1 MNINMS
7 SIMSKTKAFSE
18 SPEGKRR
25 MKACLEKY
33 EKEGR
38 ASTGAGDK
46 LITEKM
52 MWEAVSKFI
61 HVMKTTAA
69 DYDLPESV
77 MAHINGIESSGYITK
92 LPNNEGYEIHLSF
105 SGDLHRDSLDNDL
118 GYEGVDNIVA
128 LFNNGYHA
136 KNFVYGWW
144 DGHKATGDGVLRS
157 GVDTD
162 FAYVRSKKE
171 REALRFIQQAVM
183 DFNASYG
190 AEYGVTAV
198 EGIIYQ

>member
-52 MWEAVSKFI
+52 MWEAGAKMIDVLRS
-61 HVMKTTAA
+61 TAHSM
-69 DYDLPESV
+69 DLPESV
-77 MAHINGIESSGYITK
+77 VEHFDSLVC
-92 LPNNEGYEIHLSF
+92 LPPIRMPDGSYTMEICF
-105 SGDLHRDSLDNDL
+105 TDNLHRDSLRPDL
-118 GYEGVDNIVA
+118 YDGANNIVA
-128 LFNNGYHA
+128 ILNNGYSENKNMEKVWGVWRGTRIHA
-136 KNFVYGWW
+136 L
-144 DGHKATGDGVLRS
+144 TGRTG
-157 GVDTD
+157 
-162 FAYVRSKKE
+162 
-171 REALRFIQQAVM
+171 LRFMQQAAM

-198 EGIIYQ
+198 EGAIYQ